1 MMGPAPEK
9 EPIILSL
16 PTEIWLEILSYFHGT
31 PLPYERYRITH
42 PDPGILSRF
51 QVLHALYQT
60 CRIFRYIFQ
69 ELVWEQIEAL
79 PSPLDH
85 PGRHVLTFKRRMM
98 GILKTP
104 GLPRCVKT
112 LLVSLDISAP
122 NWNLLTIFVRFI
134 QAAPNLSALHIVDIS
149 DRHGGVLCERLENCS
164 LPSVRTLAIPS
175 SLSRMLTAFP
185 NLRTL
190 ICSES
195 FVTDDGAIAM
205 LETATKFCP
214 ALDGFVNLIPE
225 SPVIKCLLTHFPR
238 TKTLSF
244 RHPLASDTLA
254 LLAPLHNLRSLQFPY
269 RRYPGGDALDSVRD
283 AARAVFQRPHAA
295 VWVQESPPEADI
307 GDLLLRMGVHV

>member
-1 MMGPAPEK
+1 MMGPAPGK

-16 PTEIWLEILSYFHGT
+16 PTEILLEILSYFHGT

-69 ELVWEQIEAL
+69 EL
-79 PSPLDH
+79 
-85 PGRHVLTFKRRMM
+85 RRMM

-134 QAAPNLSALHIVDIS
+134 QAAPNLSALHIADIS

-164 LPSVRTLAIPS
+164 FPSVRTLAIPS

-195 FVTDDGAIAM
+195 FITDDGATAM

-244 RHPLASDTLA
+244 RHPLDSDTLA

-295 VWVQESPPEADI
+295 VWVHESPPEADI